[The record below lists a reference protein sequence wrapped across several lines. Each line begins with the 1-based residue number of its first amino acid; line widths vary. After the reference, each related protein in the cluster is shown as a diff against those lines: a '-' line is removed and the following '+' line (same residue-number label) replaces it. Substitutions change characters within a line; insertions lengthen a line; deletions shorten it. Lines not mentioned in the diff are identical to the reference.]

1 MNLDENNLWQAIKEV
16 KETLLR
22 ASIDIKPVSK
32 EAAHKDLQDALD
44 KMKDD
49 FVKDILGGV
58 R

>member
-16 KETLLR
+16 KEILLR

-44 KMKDD
+44 KIKDD
-49 FVKDILGGV
+49 FVKDILG
-58 R
+58 RC